1 MKSAAKAGAIRLRL
15 GLAPIPS
22 LDLRNCPLCHE
33 DDIDPWH
40 ALTCIHTVSRS
51 ITTRHDNVA
60 NLLIAFLNA
69 NLCVARAVKK
79 AEDSKLPAAD
89 VEAHLV
95 RETVYLD
102 VSGIYIFAKSYRE
115 NTFLDH
121 MHMSGL
127 VSRADLKTYKYAA
140 WARDRVARFA
150 PFVLDSFGRL
160 HCEAANFITLIATEC
175 ARFAPSPA
183 RTRVQSFIIS

>member
-1 MKSAAKAGAIRLRL
+1 MNAWLSAAAGSFLEYCHARFAIRLRL

-51 ITTRHDNVA
+51 VTTRHDSVA
-60 NLLIAFLNA
+60 YLLIAFLNA
-69 NLCVARAVKK
+69 NFCVARAVKK
-79 AEDSKLPAAD
+79 AEDSKLPD

-102 VSGIYIFAKSYRE
+102 VSGTHIFAKSYR
-115 NTFLDH
+115 TPSSTICPVL
-121 MHMSGL
+121 
-127 VSRADLKTYKYAA
+127 SR
-140 WARDRVARFA
+140 
-150 PFVLDSFGRL
+150 VL
-160 HCEAANFITLIATEC
+160 T
-175 ARFAPSPA
+175 
-183 RTRVQSFIIS
+183 